1 VSSSTIRSKS
11 SRGLR
16 AVIAGAAC
24 AASAATLSACSTGFG
39 SPTRHATANLQ
50 AASVNIG
57 KTLKVQDAIIAL
69 PEGNSSPKGG
79 LAYLQFTAIN
89 LSEQPDQL
97 IEVQVQPTLGADSAA
112 AVAAASGAPAS
123 GAPASGAPAS
133 GAPAKVAASLQMAT
147 TRDVPKATGSGP
159 GTARISV
166 LLRDLIAP
174 LSQGESVSVD
184 LVFANSGSAVGVLVP
199 VQSADAV
206 GSAFL
211 PSAPPPPPTS
221 ASASASALSSAPVSE
236 PPSTPA
242 GSAPGSAGA
251 QSAPASSS
259 ASASAPAS
267 S

>member
-1 VSSSTIRSKS
+1 VSSSTILSTS

-16 AVIAGAAC
+16 AVIAAAAC
-24 AASAATLSACSTGFG
+24 AAAAVALSGCSTGFG
-39 SPTRHATANLQ
+39 SPTRHAIANLQ
-50 AASVNIG
+50 AASVSIG
-57 KTLKVQDAIIAL
+57 KTLKVQGAIIAL
-69 PEGNSSPKGG
+69 PEGDSSPKGG

-89 LSEQPDQL
+89 LSAQPDQL
-97 IEVQVQPTLGADSAA
+97 IEVQIQPTPTANSAA
-112 AVAAASGAPAS
+112 AAPAS
-123 GAPASGAPAS
+123 GGS
-133 GAPAKVAASLQMAT
+133 AKVAAALQMAT
-147 TRDVPKATGSGP
+147 ARDVPKATGSGP

-221 ASASASALSSAPVSE
+221 ASPVASAVISE
-236 PPSTPA
+236 PPATPA
-242 GSAPGSAGA
+242 GSAPASTGP
-251 QSAPASSS
+251 QSAPASG
-259 ASASAPAS
+259 
-267 S
+267 